1 MKNIYSLLIAVFI
14 YSNLNAQ
21 YHQVEWTT
29 TGQNPRLLN
38 DDPEQPE
45 AFLNGNGYSWNSV
58 LASGASSWSSAQTI
72 PFTFKFNGTTETS
85 YQVHPSGLVTF
96 TSSPSA
102 APSSLPN
109 IPSSSLPDKT
119 VVLFG
124 LNLSGANDAVVSKT
138 FGTAPYRQHW
148 IMWSSASYTAAGT
161 GSHWAYWSVV
171 FEESTNNIYIVDQR
185 TYAANNANIN
195 LVGGIQIN
203 SATAVSATGSP
214 NLGSVTTATAGNG
227 SDQTD
232 NKVFAFAPQPSQA
245 DWDGAGQAID
255 LAQYIQINTAT
266 DIVASFVNFG
276 YSTVNSLS
284 VSYSLNNGTPQN
296 ATVTGL
302 NVSPGT
308 IQSYTLTNALNLTSA
323 GNYKLKLWINTLNGN
338 GDANRLN
345 DTVYA
350 DIVGVSA
357 LTTRYSLYETFTSST
372 CPPCTPA
379 NQTME
384 ALFANNPGEYV
395 SLKYQ
400 MSWPGTGD
408 PYYTLEGL
416 TRRQFYNV
424 SSVPN
429 VAIDGGWNDNGNS
442 LTQGIFDQYQAIPA
456 FVDLTANYSISG
468 QTVSVD
474 VEIDPLANVNSN
486 NLRLFIAI
494 KEKLTTQN
502 VKTNGETEFHS
513 VFKKFVTSDNGDPLS
528 ALTAGNTVNVS
539 KSYTFNGSYVLPPNA
554 GSPVDHATAHTVEE
568 FSDLAVAVWIQ
579 DISTKEVLQA
589 AEGNLVIGIDDFD
602 AETHNLKVFPN
613 PAKDVAFVSIDADRN
628 TSVNLTV
635 VNALGQV
642 VLSQTST
649 VDSGTNLININ
660 TADFAAGV
668 YAINVTVDGNTQT
681 MKLTIQ

>member
-1 MKNIYSLLIAVFI
+1 MKKITLLFSMVIGLA
-14 YSNLNAQ
+14 LNAQ

-276 YSTVNSLS
+276 YSTVNSLG

-502 VKTNGETEFHS
+502 VKTNGETEFHN

-628 TSVNLTV
+628 TSVDLTV

>member
-1 MKNIYSLLIAVFI
+1 
-14 YSNLNAQ
+14 
-21 YHQVEWTT
+21 
-29 TGQNPRLLN
+29 
-38 DDPEQPE
+38 
-45 AFLNGNGYSWNSV
+45 
-58 LASGASSWSSAQTI
+58 
-72 PFTFKFNGTTETS
+72 
-85 YQVHPSGLVTF
+85 
-96 TSSPSA
+96 
-102 APSSLPN
+102 
-109 IPSSSLPDKT
+109 
-119 VVLFG
+119 VV
-124 LNLSGANDAVVSKT
+124 
-138 FGTAPYRQHW
+138 Q
-148 IMWSSASYTAAGT
+148 
-161 GSHWAYWSVV
+161 
-171 FEESTNNIYIVDQR
+171 
-185 TYAANNANIN
+185 
-195 LVGGIQIN
+195 
-203 SATAVSATGSP
+203 
-214 NLGSVTTATAGNG
+214 
-227 SDQTD
+227 
-232 NKVFAFAPQPSQA
+232 
-245 DWDGAGQAID
+245 
-255 LAQYIQINTAT
+255 
-266 DIVASFVNFG
+266 
-276 YSTVNSLS
+276 
-284 VSYSLNNGTPQN
+284 
-296 ATVTGL
+296 
-302 NVSPGT
+302 
-308 IQSYTLTNALNLTSA
+308 NLTQ
-323 GNYKLKLWINTLNGN
+323 
-338 GDANRLN
+338 
-345 DTVYA
+345 
-350 DIVGVSA
+350 
-357 LTTRYSLYETFTSST
+357 RYNLFETFTSST
-372 CPPCTPA
+372 CPPCVPA
-379 NQTME
+379 NTNME
-384 ALFANNPGEYV
+384 QIFGNNPGEYV

-416 TRRQFYNV
+416 TRRQYYGI
-424 SSVPN
+424 SAVPWML
-429 VAIDGGWNDNGNS
+429 IDGGWNQNGNS

-502 VKTNGETEFHS
+502 VKTNGETEFHN

-628 TSVNLTV
+628 TSVDLTV

>member
-1 MKNIYSLLIAVFI
+1 MKKITLLLSMVIGLA
-14 YSNLNAQ
+14 LNAQ
-21 YHQVEWTT
+21 IYYQLPVAQGNPGGLNADDEYPVGGGLSATWTT
-29 TGQNPRLLN
+29 ILGP
-38 DDPEQPE
+38 
-45 AFLNGNGYSWNSV
+45 SNS
-58 LASGASSWSSAQTI
+58 SPTWSSSQTI
-72 PFTFKFNGTTETS
+72 PFTFQFNSIAESSFKVSSTGI
-85 YQVHPSGLVTF
+85 LTF
-96 TSSPSA
+96 TTSATSVPGSTPST
-102 APSSLPN
+102 LPN
-109 IPSSSLPDKT
+109 ANIPDKSICVWGIT
-119 VVLFG
+119 GTGSSDNIATKV
-124 LNLSGANDAVVSKT
+124 
-138 FGTAPYRQHW
+138 FGTAPNRQLW
-148 IMWSSASYTAAGT
+148 VFFSSYTMPGNAN
-161 GSHWAYWSVV
+161 SWSYWSIVL
-171 FEESTNNIYIVDQR
+171 EETTNNIYIVDQR
-185 TYAANNANIN
+185 NANGT
-195 LVGGIQIN
+195 L
-203 SATAVSATGSP
+203 SATLGVQVNSTIGYQVSGSP
-214 NLGSVTTATAGNG
+214 NVGHLSANDPSAADNFYYSFLPGPQPQFDMAGVEITTADYLALAG
-227 SDQTD
+227 
-232 NKVFAFAPQPSQA
+232 APFTISA
-245 DWDGAGQAID
+245 EFLNLG
-255 LAQYIQINTAT
+255 TAT
-266 DIVASFVNFG
+266 ITSADINYKING
-276 YSTVNSLS
+276 GSTVTA
-284 VSYSLNNGTPQN
+284 SLNN
-296 ATVTGL
+296 
-302 NVSPGT
+302 
-308 IQSYTLTNALNLTSA
+308 LNLASFASA
-323 GNYKLKLWINTLNGN
+323 TLNHPTTWNPAVGAYSVEVWLSNLNGN
-338 GDANRLN
+338 ADEKTGN
-345 DTVYA
+345 DMVSKTITV
-350 DIVGVSA
+350 VQN
-357 LTTRYSLYETFTSST
+357 LTQRYNLFETFTSST
-372 CPPCTPA
+372 CPPCVPA
-379 NQTME
+379 NTNME
-384 ALFANNPGEYV
+384 QIFGNNPGEYV

-416 TRRQFYNV
+416 TRRQYYGI
-424 SSVPN
+424 SAVPWML
-429 VAIDGGWNDNGNS
+429 IDGGWNQNGNS

-502 VKTNGETEFHS
+502 VKTNGETEFHN

-628 TSVNLTV
+628 TSVDLTV

>member
-1 MKNIYSLLIAVFI
+1 MKKITLLFSMVIGLA
-14 YSNLNAQ
+14 LNAQ

-276 YSTVNSLS
+276 YSTVNSLG

-474 VEIDPLANVNSN
+474 VSINPLANVNSN

-502 VKTNGETEFHS
+502 VKTNGETEFHN

-628 TSVNLTV
+628 TSVDLTV

>member
-1 MKNIYSLLIAVFI
+1 MKKITLLLSMVIGLA
-14 YSNLNAQ
+14 LNAQ

-276 YSTVNSLS
+276 YSTVNSLG

-502 VKTNGETEFHS
+502 VKTNGETEFHN

-628 TSVNLTV
+628 TSVDLTV